1 MSTPATASAVPPPGG
16 LRGRPQQRPSASI
29 KGMFIPRRQPTKAGQ
44 ESFAPN
50 RKEVLSRPL
59 PPPRLPTPPPE
70 DSDDGEEYLEFEL
83 LTGEKKPD
91 ENWDI
96 FKFRNVPNAEN
107 IMNHFKQ
114 LPVYINRK
122 NPKYKDLEE
131 IPEGLAD
138 GIIPPESAL
147 VPLRGQDGEVVI
159 GPDGQP
165 VMVTPDVAQNRGRG
179 PITLPGAAAAQ
190 LAKKPDDK
198 KKPKRKKTSY
208 RQVYHVPDR
217 VRQVKKEERFPWIME
232 DSSGENAWVGYMRDE
247 KPKHLFQVS
256 SDGTFRWI
264 PSHRTY
270 VFTKLPNHP
279 VLNPEK
285 ANAEVILSAPSLTIW
300 THIFH

>member
-1 MSTPATASAVPPPGG
+1 
-16 LRGRPQQRPSASI
+16 
-29 KGMFIPRRQPTKAGQ
+29 MFIPRRPTTTPGQ

-59 PPPRLPTPPPE
+59 PPPRLPTPPQE

-96 FKFRNVPNAEN
+96 FKFRNVPNSEN
-107 IMNHFKQ
+107 IMGHFKQ
-114 LPVYINRK
+114 LPVFINRK

-138 GIIPPESAL
+138 GIIPPEGGL
-147 VPLRGQDGEVVI
+147 VPLRGQDGDIVI

-217 VRQVKKEERFPWIME
+217 IRQTKKEERFPWIME
-232 DSSGENAWVGYMRDE
+232 DSSGENSWVGYMRDE

-279 VLNPEK
+279 VFNPEK
-285 ANAEVILSAPSLTIW
+285 ANAEVILPALPLTMW
-300 THIFH
+300 TYIFH